1 MEEITADVVNTARE
15 PDSEVEHE
23 ELTELLQS
31 HDNTLTDDQLLL
43 MEEQTQWFP
52 EMKSTLGE
60 DALKTV
66 EMTTKTLEYYIN
78 LVDKAAAML
87 RGLTPILKEVL

>member
-1 MEEITADVVNTARE
+1 MEEVNSTLMDDLEGFKPSVEEITADVVNTARE

-66 EMTTKTLEYYIN
+66 EMTTKT
-78 LVDKAAAML
+78 
-87 RGLTPILKEVL
+87 